1 MKTLILSTLIALVT
15 AVGCVQPVAAPV
27 SVETVSFGQDVDP
40 TFCQVVFTPD
50 ASTLEETTL
59 VAARWAQATGCDIRV
74 GAGGITVVTAT
85 EILDPEGKTRQ
96 GVTNETDGVTTIRVI
111 AVRRPVVLVH
121 EMGHALAGNGHIDDE
136 LDGVLQRHGKG
147 NLITAADLEFVCETL
162 NCQTFTPEA

>member
-1 MKTLILSTLIALVT
+1 MKTLILSTLIALAAT
-15 AVGCVQPVAAPV
+15 VGCAQPVAP
-27 SVETVSFGQDVDP
+27 VETVSFETEVDP

-50 ASTLEETTL
+50 AELLEETT
-59 VAARWAQATGCDIRV
+59 VEAARWSKATGCDIRV
-74 GAGGITVVTAT
+74 GAGGITVAMAT
-85 EILDPEGKTRQ
+85 EILNSEGKARQ
-96 GVTNETDGVTTIRVI
+96 GVTNRTNGVITIRVI
-111 AVRRPVVLVH
+111 TARRSVVLAH